1 MTVDTIVTS
10 IDQSAVNCCA
20 ANLQPREK
28 LPVDTGRLQAAS
40 SSAFFR
46 NQLPSNG
53 PLRAVQLHAPPQTAT
68 QDSEHGGW
76 PCLPSPGRSPQIRSR
91 VRPLP
96 AALIRGGGEWG
107 RVLSLAGKC
116 PSSPGRL
123 SALLNLEGGSG
134 IRMRTLPCFHAT
146 LARKRDAL

>member
-96 AALIRGGGEWG
+96 AALIRGE
-107 RVLSLAGKC
+107 
-116 PSSPGRL
+116 
-123 SALLNLEGGSG
+123 GSG
-134 IRMRTLPCFHAT
+134 EGYSPWLESVRPLEDCRHLQILNV
-146 LARKRDAL
+146 ARAYACAH